1 MKKKLFTVL
10 IAIAVLCSFAACSG
24 GSKPGPAPER
34 NSFEITVVRP
44 EHGKIVLGEDNADY
58 TVKKGGNIAVTL
70 VPDEGYKAG
79 GAEYVDGMGKHV
91 LTKDKIADNAFVI
104 KNVTA
109 DVTISATFTEET
121 EKPEPEVYC
130 SVATSAGSGGTL
142 TASAKS
148 VKAGDSVTFT
158 ATPNR
163 DYRLDFVRITKK
175 DGSDPKFLD
184 LSQVSKD
191 GTFTLVPEFDML
203 VTAGFEAVDEY
214 FVTVTKTAGGE
225 VTASAESVEPFGEV
239 TFTIT
244 TEEFYKLGSFTVNG
258 VDRTA
263 TAKSGI
269 VTVYDIHEDIEAVC
283 EFVPVDHNITVVASA
298 HGTTVAP
305 ETAPHGSTAIVECT
319 PDEGYVLF
327 AFRIGGELYDGEL
340 PADGRIPV
348 TINGD
353 TTVSAEYRE
362 KKESVGV
369 SGTLSVA
376 GGGNPGGVTL
386 VATDGKGVD
395 RRVATDESGKF
406 SFTLPSGSYK
416 INIDALALKMNERAF
431 LVSYDDVTLDLTAI
445 TSSFTTDGF
454 TEGYDG
460 GATLK
465 STGAAVAF
473 ARFTS
478 ENAGFR
484 ATVKAADKAGVIV
497 KTAATTLKIE
507 YTDGGVTAAAD
518 NKTVFTTDKIR
529 LDGGAGTIRVVRY
542 GSTVYVFDASG
553 NKCES
558 FTLGSLSGRG
568 EYGFYSDGA
577 AEFTDAFVLS
587 DLAAIENSVV
597 KSVKITRTGSGS
609 VTLDGADNGKAQ
621 LGSMLTLKVAPGYG
635 YKIDEVTFC
644 GNEVTP
650 SGINADGNTYCFNVT
665 SADTNLIA
673 VHFTPVAGDE
683 TEEFSMATVSDGN
696 GGGLTYDTTLFY
708 RNDLEID
715 GADPGVIYVSEEED
729 ATYGGWFYMATTGG
743 GRYSAFPLYRSRDLS
758 RWERAGKASGGNALT
773 ITSSGW
779 TESNYWAP
787 ELIRDPKTGKY
798 FIFFSAG
805 SKKGNSGTEYVG
817 VDTSTEATKW
827 DRLYLGIG
835 ISDSPMGPYTLVTA
849 ESYYGAGKTTNLNG
863 ETITASTPPVNF
875 GKNFKTQLAA
885 MTSKYIDPVTG
896 NGIWP
901 AIDVSPFITESGDMY
916 LYFSQHVSSITD
928 GNRIWGM
935 KMKDMI
941 TPDYSTLTL
950 LLMPY
955 DEGNKGKNVNMFTG
969 TKGSIN
975 PADWTGTNAPGAY
988 DGDICEG
995 AFAIEHGGKFYLTYS
1010 PFGYGD
1016 RRYSIMQTVGDT
1028 PLGPFKKLSREY
1040 ANPVIGIGT
1049 EKPMYDFMSGAGHHS
1064 FVRAGN
1070 ELFAVYHAFYNP
1082 VDNYLNGT
1090 FMGRAIGVD
1099 RVRFT
1104 YNANY
1109 DCDVLAGTGA
1119 TFSLQPLPAV
1129 ASGYS
1134 NIASDAAIAA
1144 SGTTSGTQ
1152 YLTDGAFPY
1161 QPFEQAQ
1168 EFSASGNTT
1177 ITLEYPT
1184 AKEIRAVMIYNSYT
1198 YNKAV
1203 AGADITLTL
1212 ESGKT
1217 VSMRAVTDAANY
1229 NSEKGYMR
1237 PGGAIIADFATAKV
1251 RKIEIALGVS
1261 DKLYTGDDEIRVG
1274 EITVLGKT
1282 DASKASDLPS
1292 YDVANGSNPG
1302 GAFVIDGKSDEP
1314 EYVGKNYYTYT
1325 VSGVKVETTAVIA
1338 EDGVYVAA
1346 RACDDNIVWNAKN
1359 FFQVNSHFEI
1369 YFGGYGNS
1377 VKRVYVDPQ
1386 NHSLFGDF
1394 VTASARLAGGNVMEA
1409 EAFASWESLGF
1420 TKRQANVNVFA
1431 GYYNVVGTGS
1441 MSGSGVYRI
1450 NGGYVKGTLLKP
1462 ESVDVWAPTSYGSYN
1477 ANGFRAIGTAA
1488 TFGEGGL
1495 GEAAIGNVTY
1505 AGNTVTL
1512 AATGKNET
1520 WYSAACAGNFV
1531 FTAAINAGSAGKS
1544 GFVVSNGTDKKYL
1557 AVPVGGGTY
1566 TLVKSG
1572 PTVILYSQI
1581 AIVAALRDPDFS
1593 GTCSVGAWSD
1603 GGSANVSGAKYAV
1616 CADAQTALNA
1626 CPAITAAGNK
1636 LPVIAVTGGGDAYC
1650 DDLIP
1655 ASGKAKIVARP
1666 FTGYTL
1672 GEVRVN
1678 GAAVEKTG
1686 AVSVTAKTAS
1696 TLVEFAFVKIAD
1708 AVTVSGTLRYTP
1720 DGTVAAGA
1728 KMLVTD
1734 MSGGE
1739 AYTATTG
1746 YAGEYSF
1753 TLSSSKNYSVSV
1765 TANGCTESTYMIANG
1780 AFTGIPYATRYAL
1793 GGTAVV
1799 NGKTYIANTDHW
1811 NLDRKDDGVYVASR
1825 NSGGYF
1831 TNGVGG
1837 KAVVKFKVT
1846 NKSDISGFADETALK
1861 NSGIEYDPAIGIKF
1875 TDGTRSS
1882 FVGFW
1887 STGYRVLLDESVGW
1901 NPTNVFSKEV
1911 AGTNYDNYTWRAI
1924 GKTYSYMFIRDG
1936 ENVYLYYEN
1945 AAGEYVKVYDSAEEG
1960 HTFAA
1965 TGKCAYGFA
1974 FTSSKSFS
1982 IEFGDVTVFTDELAE
1997 EQIAKYVK

>member
-58 TVKKGGNIAVTL
+58 TVKKGGDIAVTL
-70 VPDEGYKAG
+70 VPDEGYEAG

-121 EKPEPEVYC
+121 EKPEPEVYY
-130 SVATSAGSGGTL
+130 SVAISAGSGGTL

-158 ATPNR
+158 ATPDR

-214 FVTVTKTAGGE
+214 FVTVTKNAGGE

-244 TEEFYKLGSFTVNG
+244 TDEFYTIGSFTVNG
-258 VDRTA
+258 VDRTTA
-263 TAKSGI
+263 AKSGT

-327 AFRIGGELYDGEL
+327 AFRIGGELYGGEL

-395 RRVATDESGKF
+395 RRVATDENGKF

-431 LVSYDDVTLDLTAI
+431 LVSYDDVTLDLAAI

-478 ENAGFR
+478 GNAGFR
-484 ATVKAADKAGVIV
+484 ATVKAAGKTGVIV

-621 LGSMLTLKVAPGYG
+621 LGSMLTLKVAPSYG

-743 GRYSAFPLYRSRDLS
+743 SRYSAFPLYRSRDLS

-849 ESYYGAGKTTNLNG
+849 ESYYGAGKTANLNG

-975 PADWTGTNAPGAY
+975 PSDWTGTNAPGAY

-1028 PLGPFKKLSREY
+1028 PLGPFRKLSREY

-1134 NIASDAAIAA
+1134 NIARDAAITA
-1144 SGTTSGTQ
+1144 SGTASGTQ

-1168 EFSASGNTT
+1168 EFSANGNTT

-1184 AKEIRAVMIYNSYT
+1184 AKDIRAVMIYNSYT

-1212 ESGKT
+1212 ASGKT
-1217 VSMRAVTDAANY
+1217 VSMHAVTDTANY

-1251 RKIEIALGVS
+1251 KKIEIELNVS
-1261 DKLYTGDDEIRVG
+1261 DKLNTGDDEIRVG

-1282 DASKASDLPS
+1282 DASKAADLPS

-1557 AVPVGGGTY
+1557 AVPAGGGTY

-1572 PTVILYSQI
+1572 PTVILYSQT

-1666 FTGYTL
+1666 FAGYTL

-1678 GAAVEKTG
+1678 GAAIEKTG

-1765 TANGCTESTYMIANG
+1765 TANGCTESTYMIVNG
-1780 AFTGIPYATRYAL
+1780 AFTGTPYATRYAL

-1799 NGKTYIANTDHW
+1799 NGKTYTANTDHW
-1811 NLDRKDDGVYVASR
+1811 NLDRKDEGVYVASR

-1846 NKSDISGFADETALK
+1846 NKSDISGFADEAALK

-1875 TDGTRSS
+1875 IDGTRSS

-1945 AAGEYVKVYDSAEEG
+1945 DAGEYVKVYDSAEAG

>member
-24 GSKPGPAPER
+24 GGKPEPAPER
-34 NSFEITVVRP
+34 TSFEITVVRP

-70 VPDEGYKAG
+70 VPDEGYEVG

-91 LTKDKIADNAFVI
+91 LAKDKITDDAFEI

-121 EKPEPEVYC
+121 EKPEPEIYY
-130 SVATSAGSGGTL
+130 SVATSAGNGGTL

-148 VKAGDSVTFT
+148 VKAGESVTFT
-158 ATPNR
+158 ATPAR

-175 DGSDPKFLD
+175 DGGDPKFID
-184 LSQVSKD
+184 LSQVGKD
-191 GTFTLVPEFDML
+191 GTFTLVPESDVL

-214 FVTVTKTAGGE
+214 LVVVTKNAGGE

-239 TFTIT
+239 TFTVT
-244 TEEFYKLGSFTVNG
+244 PEEFYTIGSFTVNG
-258 VDRTA
+258 VDRTSV
-263 TAKSGI
+263 AKSGT
-269 VTVYDIHEDIEAVC
+269 VTVYDIHENIEAVC

-305 ETAPHGSTAIVECT
+305 KTAPHGSTAIVECT

-327 AFRIGGELYDGEL
+327 ALRVNGELYDGEL
-340 PADGRIPV
+340 PADGKIRL

-353 TTVSAEYRE
+353 VTVAAEYRE

-376 GGGNPGGVTL
+376 SGGNPGGVTL
-386 VATDGKGVD
+386 VATDGKSVEK
-395 RRVATDESGKF
+395 RVATDASGKF

-431 LVSYDDVTLDLTAI
+431 LVSYDDVTLDLIAI
-445 TSSFTTDGF
+445 TSFFTTDGF

-460 GATLK
+460 GAMLK
-465 STGAAVAF
+465 STGAATAF
-473 ARFTS
+473 ARFAS
-478 ENAGFR
+478 ENAEFR
-484 ATVKAADKAGVIV
+484 ATVKVTGKAGVIV

-507 YTDGGVTAAAD
+507 YTDGGVTATAG
-518 NKTVFTTDKIR
+518 NKTVFTTDKIK

-587 DLAAIENSVV
+587 DLAAIEKSVV
-597 KSVKITRTGSGS
+597 KSVKITRTGSGT
-609 VTLDGADNGKAQ
+609 VTLGGADNGKAQ
-621 LGSMLTLKVAPGYG
+621 LGGNLTLKVAPSYG

-644 GNEVTP
+644 GNEVMP
-650 SGINADGNTYCFNVT
+650 SGVNADGNTYYFTVT
-665 SADTNLIA
+665 SEDTNLIA
-673 VHFTPVAGDE
+673 VHFTPVDGDE
-683 TEEFSMATVSDGN
+683 TEEFSEATVSDGN

-715 GADPGVIYVSEEED
+715 GADPGVIYVSEED
-729 ATYGGWFYMATTGG
+729 DPTYGGWFYMATTGG
-743 GRYSAFPLYRSRDLS
+743 GGNSAFPLYRSRDLS
-758 RWERAGKASGGNALT
+758 RWERVGKAGGNALT
-773 ITSSGW
+773 LTSSGW

-787 ELIRDPKTGKY
+787 ELIRDSKTGKY

-835 ISDSPMGPYTLVTA
+835 ISDNPMGPYMLVTA
-849 ESYYGAGKTTNLNG
+849 ESYYGSGKTTNLNG
-863 ETITASTPPVNF
+863 ETITASTPPINF
-875 GKNFKTQLAA
+875 GKHFKSQLAS
-885 MTSKYIDPVTG
+885 MNSKYVDSVTG
-896 NGIWP
+896 NAIWP

-955 DEGNKGKNVNMFTG
+955 DEGNKGKNVHMFEG
-969 TKGSIN
+969 KQGSIN

-995 AFAIEHGGKFYLTYS
+995 AFAIEHGGKFYLCYS

-1016 RRYSIMQTVGDT
+1016 RRYSIMQSVGDT
-1028 PLGPFKKLSREY
+1028 PLGPFRKLSREY

-1049 EKPMYDFMSGAGHHS
+1049 ESDMYDFMSGTGHHS
-1064 FVRAGN
+1064 FVKAGN

-1090 FMGRAIGVD
+1090 FMGRAIGFD

-1104 YNANY
+1104 YNEYY

-1134 NIASDAAIAA
+1134 NIAGDAAITATG
-1144 SGTTSGTQ
+1144 SSSGTQ

-1168 EFSASGNTT
+1168 EFSANGNVT
-1177 ITLEYPT
+1177 ITLEFPA

-1203 AGADITLTL
+1203 AGANITLTL
-1212 ESGKT
+1212 ASGNT
-1217 VSMRAVTDAANY
+1217 VSMRAVTDADNY

-1251 RKIEIALGVS
+1251 KKIEIALGVS
-1261 DKLYTGDDEIRVG
+1261 DKLYTDDSEIRVG

-1282 DASKASDLPS
+1282 DAGKAADIPT

-1338 EDGVYVAA
+1338 EDGVYVTA
-1346 RACDDNIVWNAKN
+1346 RAHDDNIAWNAKN

-1409 EAFASWESLGF
+1409 EAFVSWESLGF

-1441 MSGSGVYRI
+1441 SSGSGVYATD
-1450 NGGYVKGTLLKP
+1450 GGYVKGTLLKP
-1462 ESVDVWAPTSYGSYN
+1462 ESVDVWMPTSYGSYN

-1495 GEAAIGNVTY
+1495 GESAIGNVTY
-1505 AGNTVTL
+1505 SGTTVTL
-1512 AATGKNET
+1512 AASGENET
-1520 WYSAACAGNFV
+1520 WYSAACAGNFT

-1557 AVPVGGGTY
+1557 AVPAGSGTY

-1572 PTVILYSQI
+1572 STVILYSQS
-1581 AIVAALRDPDFS
+1581 AIVAAWRDPDFI
-1593 GTCSVGAWSD
+1593 GVCSAGVWSN
-1603 GGSANVSGAKYAV
+1603 GSSATVSGAKYAA
-1616 CADAQTALNA
+1616 CADEQTALNEA
-1626 CPAITAAGNK
+1626 PTITAAGNK
-1636 LPVIAVTGGGDAYC
+1636 LPIIAVTGGGDAYC

-1655 ASGKAKIVARP
+1655 ASGNATIVARP
-1666 FTGYTL
+1666 FDGYTL

-1678 GAAVEKTG
+1678 GTAEAKNGT
-1686 AVSVTAKTAS
+1686 VSVTAKTAS
-1696 TLVEFAFVKIAD
+1696 TLVEFAFVKITD
-1708 AVTVSGTLRYTP
+1708 PVTVSGMLRYAP
-1720 DGTVAAGA
+1720 DGTAAAGA
-1728 KMLVTD
+1728 KMTVID
-1734 MSGGE
+1734 VSGGE
-1739 AYTATTG
+1739 TYTVTTG
-1746 YAGEYSF
+1746 NSGEYSF
-1753 TLSSSKNYSVSV
+1753 VLSASKNYSVTV
-1765 TANGCTESTYMIANG
+1765 TANGCTESQYPIVNG
-1780 AFTGIPYATRYAL
+1780 AFTETPYATRYAL

-1799 NGKTYIANTDHW
+1799 NGKTYTANTDYW
-1811 NLDRKDDGVYVASR
+1811 DLGNKNEGVYVASR
-1825 NSGGYF
+1825 NSCGYF
-1831 TNGVGG
+1831 TNGVGE
-1837 KAVVKFKVT
+1837 KLVVKFKVT
-1846 NKSDISGFADETALK
+1846 NDTDITGFTEDTLKKSDY
-1861 NSGIEYDPAIGIKF
+1861 EYDPAIGIRF
-1875 TDGTRSS
+1875 TDGTKSS

-1887 STGYRVLLDESVGW
+1887 STGYRVLLDEGAGW
-1901 NPTNVFSKEV
+1901 TTTNVFSKAV
-1911 AGTNYDNYTWRAI
+1911 AGTNYDNYTWRAV
-1924 GKTYSYMFIRDG
+1924 GKTYSFMIIRDG
-1936 ENVYLYYEN
+1936 DKVYAYYEN
-1945 AAGEYVKVYDSAEEG
+1945 RKGEYIKVYDSAEAG

-1974 FTSSKSFS
+1974 FTSSKSFN
-1982 IEFGDVTVFTDELAE
+1982 IEFSDVSVFTDKLAE
-1997 EQIAKYVK
+1997 EQIAKYVG

>member
-24 GSKPGPAPER
+24 GSKPEPAPER
-34 NSFEITVVRP
+34 TSFEIAVVRP
-44 EHGKIVLGEDNADY
+44 EHGKIMLGEDNADY

-70 VPDEGYKAG
+70 VPDEGYEVG

-91 LTKDKIADNAFVI
+91 LAKDKITDDAFEI

-121 EKPEPEVYC
+121 EKPEPEIYY
-130 SVATSAGSGGTL
+130 SVATSAGNGGTL

-148 VKAGDSVTFT
+148 VKAGESVTFT
-158 ATPNR
+158 ATPAR
-163 DYRLDFVRITKK
+163 DYRLDFVRVTKK
-175 DGSDPKFLD
+175 DGGDPKFID
-184 LSQVSKD
+184 LSQVGKD
-191 GTFTLVPEFDML
+191 GTFTLVPEFDVL

-214 FVTVTKTAGGE
+214 LVVVTKNAGGE
-225 VTASAESVEPFGEV
+225 VTASAETVEPFGEV
-239 TFTIT
+239 TFTVT
-244 TEEFYKLGSFTVNG
+244 PEEFYTIGSFTVNG
-258 VDRTA
+258 VDRTSV
-263 TAKSGI
+263 AKSGT

-305 ETAPHGSTAIVECT
+305 ETAPHGTTAIVECT

-327 AFRIGGELYDGEL
+327 AFRVNGELYDGEL
-340 PADGRIPV
+340 PADGRIAV

-376 GGGNPGGVTL
+376 GGNPGGVTL
-386 VATDGKGVD
+386 VATDGKGVEK
-395 RRVATDESGKF
+395 RVVTDASGRF

-431 LVSYDDVTLDLTAI
+431 LVSYDDVTLDLAAI
-445 TSSFTTDGF
+445 TSSFATDGF

-460 GATLK
+460 GTTLK
-465 STGAAVAF
+465 STGAATAF
-473 ARFTS
+473 TRFTS
-478 ENAGFR
+478 ENAEFR
-484 ATVKAADKAGVIV
+484 AIVKAAGKAGVIV
-497 KTAATTLKIE
+497 KAAATTLKIE
-507 YTDGGVTAAAD
+507 YTDGGVTAAVG
-518 NKTVFTTDKIR
+518 NKTVFTTDKIK
-529 LDGGAGTIRVVRY
+529 LDGGTGTIRVVRY

-558 FTLGSLSGRG
+558 FTSGSLSGRG

-587 DLAAIENSVV
+587 DLAAIEKSVV

-621 LGSMLTLKVAPGYG
+621 LGSMLTLKVAPGSG

-650 SGINADGNTYCFNVT
+650 SRVNADGNTYYFNVT
-665 SADTNLIA
+665 GEDTNLIA
-673 VHFTPVAGDE
+673 VHFTPVDGDE
-683 TEEFSMATVSDGN
+683 TEEFSIATVSDGT

-729 ATYGGWFYMATTGG
+729 PTYGGWFYMATTGG
-743 GRYSAFPLYRSRDLS
+743 GGNSAFPLYRSRDLS
-758 RWERAGKASGGNALT
+758 RWERVGKAGGGNALT
-773 ITSSGW
+773 VGSNAW

-787 ELIRDPKTGKY
+787 ELIRDAKTGKY

-835 ISDSPMGPYTLVTA
+835 ISDNPMGPYTLVTA

-863 ETITASTPPVNF
+863 ETITASTPPINF
-875 GKNFKTQLAA
+875 GKHFKSQLAS
-885 MTSKYIDPVTG
+885 MDSKYIDSVTG
-896 NGIWP
+896 NAIWP
-901 AIDVSPFITESGDMY
+901 AIDVSPFVTESGDMY

-955 DEGNKGKNVNMFTG
+955 DEGNNGKNVHMFEG
-969 TKGSIN
+969 TQGSIN

-995 AFAIEHGGKFYLTYS
+995 AFAIEHGGKFYLCYS

-1016 RRYSIMQTVGDT
+1016 RRYSIMQSVGDT

-1049 EKPMYDFMSGAGHHS
+1049 ESDMYDFMSGAGHHS
-1064 FVRAGN
+1064 FVKAGN

-1090 FMGRAIGVD
+1090 FMGRAIGFD
-1099 RVRFT
+1099 RVCFT
-1104 YNANY
+1104 YNEYY

-1134 NIASDAAIAA
+1134 NIASDAAITATGSA
-1144 SGTTSGTQ
+1144 SGKQ

-1161 QPFEQAQ
+1161 QPFEQTR
-1168 EFSASGNTT
+1168 EFSVNGNAT
-1177 ITLEYPT
+1177 IELEFPV

-1203 AGADITLTL
+1203 AGANITLTL
-1212 ESGKT
+1212 ASGNT
-1217 VSMRAVTDAANY
+1217 VSMRAVTDAGNY
-1229 NSEKGYMR
+1229 NSEKCYMR

-1251 RKIEIALGVS
+1251 KKIEIALDVS
-1261 DKLYTGDDEIRVG
+1261 DKLYTGDSEIRVG

-1282 DASKASDLPS
+1282 DAGKAADIPS
-1292 YDVANGSNPG
+1292 YDVANGSRPG

-1325 VSGVKVETTAVIA
+1325 VSDVKVETTAVIA

-1346 RACDDNIVWNAKN
+1346 RACDDNIAWNAKN
-1359 FFQVNSHFEI
+1359 FFQINSHFEI

-1409 EAFASWESLGF
+1409 EAFVSWESLGF

-1441 MSGSGVYRI
+1441 SSGSGVYATD
-1450 NGGYVKGTLLKP
+1450 GGYVKGTLLKP
-1462 ESVDVWAPTSYGSYN
+1462 ESVDVWMPTSYGSYN

-1495 GEAAIGNVTY
+1495 GESAIGNVTY
-1505 AGNTVTL
+1505 SGTTVTL
-1512 AATGKNET
+1512 AASGENET
-1520 WYSAACAGNFV
+1520 WYSAACAGNFT
-1531 FTAAINAGSAGKS
+1531 FTAAINAGSANKS

-1557 AVPVGGGTY
+1557 AVPAGSGTY

-1572 PTVILYSQI
+1572 STVILYSQS
-1581 AIVAALRDPDFS
+1581 AIVAAWRDPDFI
-1593 GTCSVGAWSD
+1593 GVCSAGVWSN
-1603 GGSANVSGAKYAV
+1603 GSSATVSGAKYSA
-1616 CADAQTALNA
+1616 CADEQTALNA
-1626 CPAITAAGNK
+1626 APSVTAAGNK
-1636 LPVIAVTGGGDAYC
+1636 LPIIAITGGGDAYC

-1655 ASGKAKIVARP
+1655 ASGNATIVARP
-1666 FTGYTL
+1666 FDGYTL

-1678 GAAVEKTG
+1678 GTAVAKTG
-1686 AVSVTAKTAS
+1686 TVSVTAKTAS
-1696 TLVEFAFVKIAD
+1696 TLVEFAFVKITD
-1708 AVTVSGTLRYTP
+1708 SVTVSGTLRYTP

-1728 KMLVTD
+1728 KMLVAD

-1739 AYTATTG
+1739 AYTVTIG
-1746 YAGEYSF
+1746 NSGEYSL
-1753 TLSSSKNYSVSV
+1753 TLSASKNYSVTV
-1765 TANGCTESTYMIANG
+1765 TANGCTESQYLIVNG
-1780 AFTGIPYATRYAL
+1780 AFTETPYATRYAL

-1799 NGKTYIANTDHW
+1799 NGKTYTANTDYW
-1811 NLDRKDDGVYVASR
+1811 YLGNKDEGVYTASR
-1825 NSGGYF
+1825 NSCGYF
-1831 TNGVGG
+1831 TNGVGE
-1837 KAVVKFKVT
+1837 KLVVKFKVT
-1846 NKSDISGFADETALK
+1846 NGTDITGFTEDTLKKSDY
-1861 NSGIEYDPAIGIKF
+1861 EYDPAIGIRF
-1875 TDGTRSS
+1875 TDGTKSS

-1887 STGYRVLLDESVGW
+1887 STGYRVLLDESAGW
-1901 NPTNVFSKEV
+1901 NTTNVFSKAV
-1911 AGTNYDNYTWRAI
+1911 AGTNYDNYTWRAA
-1924 GKTYSYMFIRDG
+1924 GKTYSFMIIRDG
-1936 ENVYLYYEN
+1936 DKVYAFYEN
-1945 AAGEYVKVYDSAEEG
+1945 LKDEYIKVYDSAAAG

-1974 FTSSKSFS
+1974 FTSSKSFN
-1982 IEFGDVTVFTDELAE
+1982 IEFRNVTVLTDELAE
-1997 EQIAKYVK
+1997 EQIAKYVG